1 MIKLFKNKYLI
12 LNLFLVISI
21 IISLNF
27 KSFKKHIYVSLKKDE
42 YKELMFKCDNAM
54 RDHFIAK
61 QIFDKAPN
69 SDNLKE
75 LEASEVGLMDCHDYD
90 KLRKKLIIAGLSSE
104 EMSLIGLEAIE
115 QKTENIKAFVDIHE
129 IRY

>member
-1 MIKLFKNKYLI
+1 MIKLVKNKYLI

-75 LEASEVGLMDCHDYD
+75 LEASPGSWIVM
-90 KLRKKLIIAGLSSE
+90 ITINSE
-104 EMSLIGLEAIE
+104 
-115 QKTENIKAFVDIHE
+115 KTYNSWSVI
-129 IRY
+129 

>member
-1 MIKLFKNKYLI
+1 MIKLVKNKYLL

-21 IISLNF
+21 IISLF
-27 KSFKKHIYVSLKKDE
+27 KSFKKYIYVSLKKDE

-61 QIFDKAPN
+61 QIFDSSN

-75 LEASEVGLMDCHDYD
+75 LETSEVRLMDYHDYD
-90 KLRKKLIIAGLSSE
+90 KLEKTYRSWSII
-104 EMSLIGLEAIE
+104 
-115 QKTENIKAFVDIHE
+115 
-129 IRY
+129 

>member
-1 MIKLFKNKYLI
+1 MVNIVKNKYLI

-42 YKELMFKCDNAM
+42 SKELMFKCDNAM

-75 LEASEVGLMDCHDYD
+75 LEASEVGLMVVR
-90 KLRKKLIIAGLSSE
+90 LRQTQKKLIIVGLSSE
-104 EMSLIGLEAIE
+104 EMSLIGLKLLNKKLKI
-115 QKTENIKAFVDIHE
+115 
-129 IRY
+129 